1 MKNDCANRRSQ
12 LGMRNKL
19 VSILCAFAATAGAQT
34 SDPVVMT
41 INGQN
46 VTRSEFEYSYN
57 KNNGDEVIEKT
68 TVEQYV
74 PLFVNYKLK
83 VAAALDAR
91 LDTLASFKAE
101 FAKYRDQQVRPS
113 IVTSEDVENEAR
125 KIYDDR
131 QKMIGDKG
139 LIRPAHILIRLSQ
152 KASSAAQDSAKA
164 RIDSIYACL
173 RSGADFAD
181 LATRLSQDPGSAKR
195 GGLLPWIC
203 IGQTL
208 KEFEDVAFSLNKG
221 EMSEPF
227 LSPVGYHIVKMTDR
241 KQLEP
246 YDSLR
251 ANIITFIE
259 KRNLRDA
266 IAQRKVSE
274 MVKSSNGQLT
284 AAEIMQQRADSLA
297 KADEAMKYLIQ
308 EYHDGL
314 LLFEVSNR
322 EVWEKA
328 AADSVGQMKWYKKYR
343 KKRYGKKKYEEVKA
357 AVTAD
362 WQDEL
367 EKRWVAA
374 LRKRYDVVIYDEVLK
389 TVNKHN

>member
-1 MKNDCANRRSQ
+1 MKNEEWR
-12 LGMRNKL
+12 KTL
-19 VSILCAFAATAGAQT
+19 VSILCAFAITAGAQT

-91 LDTLASFKAE
+91 LDTLASFKQE
-101 FAKYRDQQVRPS
+101 FAKYRDQQVRPT

-139 LIRPAHILIRLSQ
+139 LIRPAHILIRLAQ

-221 EMSEPF
+221 EMSKPF

-274 MVKSSNGQLT
+274 MVKSSDGRLT
-284 AAEIMQQRADSLA
+284 VAEIMQQRADSLA
-297 KADEAMKYLIQ
+297 KVDETMKYLIQ

-328 AADSVGQMKWYKKYR
+328 AADSVGRMKWYKKYR

-374 LRKRYDVVIYDEVLK
+374 LRKRYDVVIYDEILK

>member
-1 MKNDCANRRSQ
+1 
-12 LGMRNKL
+12 MRKTL
-19 VSILCAFAATAGAQT
+19 VSILCAFAITAGAQT

-101 FAKYRDQQVRPS
+101 FAKYRDQQVRPT

-139 LIRPAHILIRLSQ
+139 LIRPAHILIRLAQ

-203 IGQTL
+203 TGQTL

-221 EMSEPF
+221 EMSKPF

-297 KADEAMKYLIQ
+297 KVDEAMKYLIQ

>member
-1 MKNDCANRRSQ
+1 MKNEEWR
-12 LGMRNKL
+12 KTL
-19 VSILCAFAATAGAQT
+19 VSILCAFAITAGAQT

-139 LIRPAHILIRLSQ
+139 LIRPAHILIRLAQ

-221 EMSEPF
+221 EMSKPF

-274 MVKSSNGQLT
+274 MVKSSDGRLT
-284 AAEIMQQRADSLA
+284 VAEIMQQRADSLA
-297 KADEAMKYLIQ
+297 KVDEAMKYLIQ

>member
-1 MKNDCANRRSQ
+1 
-12 LGMRNKL
+12 MRKTL
-19 VSILCAFAATAGAQT
+19 VSILCAFAITAGAQT

-91 LDTLASFKAE
+91 LDTLTSFKQE
-101 FAKYRDQQVRPS
+101 FAKYRDQQVRPT

-139 LIRPAHILIRLSQ
+139 LIRPAHILIRLAQ

-221 EMSEPF
+221 EMSKPF

-284 AAEIMQQRADSLA
+284 AAEIMQQKADSLA
-297 KADEAMKYLIQ
+297 KVDEAMKYLIQ

-314 LLFEVSNR
+314 LLFEISNR

>member
-1 MKNDCANRRSQ
+1 
-12 LGMRNKL
+12 MRKTL
-19 VSILCAFAATAGAQT
+19 VSILCAFAITAGAQT

-101 FAKYRDQQVRPS
+101 FAKYRDQQVRPT

-139 LIRPAHILIRLSQ
+139 LIRPAHILIRLAQ

-274 MVKSSNGQLT
+274 MVKSSDGRLS

-297 KADEAMKYLIQ
+297 KVDEAMKYLIQ

-357 AVTAD
+357 TVTAD

-367 EKRWVAA
+367 EKRWLDA

>member
-1 MKNDCANRRSQ
+1 MKNEEWR
-12 LGMRNKL
+12 KTL
-19 VSILCAFAATAGAQT
+19 VSILCAFAITAGAQT

-221 EMSEPF
+221 EMSKPF

-284 AAEIMQQRADSLA
+284 AAEIMQQKADSLA
-297 KADEAMKYLIQ
+297 KVDEAMKYLIQ

>member
-1 MKNDCANRRSQ
+1 MKNEEWR
-12 LGMRNKL
+12 KTL
-19 VSILCAFAATAGAQT
+19 VSILCAFAITAGAQT

-101 FAKYRDQQVRPS
+101 FAKYRDQQVRPT

-139 LIRPAHILIRLSQ
+139 LIRPAHILIRLAQ

>member
-1 MKNDCANRRSQ
+1 MKNEEWR
-12 LGMRNKL
+12 KTL
-19 VSILCAFAATAGAQT
+19 VSILCAFAITAGAQT

-101 FAKYRDQQVRPS
+101 FAKYRDQQVRPT

-139 LIRPAHILIRLSQ
+139 LIRPAHILIRLAQ

-203 IGQTL
+203 TGQTL

-221 EMSEPF
+221 EMSKPF

-297 KADEAMKYLIQ
+297 KVDEAMKYLIQ

-367 EKRWVAA
+367 EKRWVDA

>member
-1 MKNDCANRRSQ
+1 MKNEEWR
-12 LGMRNKL
+12 KTL
-19 VSILCAFAATAGAQT
+19 VSILCAFAITAGAQT

-101 FAKYRDQQVRPS
+101 FAKYRDQQVRPT

-221 EMSEPF
+221 EMSKPF

-274 MVKSSNGQLT
+274 MVKSSDGRLT

-297 KADEAMKYLIQ
+297 KVDEAMKYLIQ

-367 EKRWVAA
+367 EKRWVTA

>member
-1 MKNDCANRRSQ
+1 
-12 LGMRNKL
+12 MRKTL
-19 VSILCAFAATAGAQT
+19 VSILCAFAITAGAQT

-139 LIRPAHILIRLSQ
+139 LIRPAHILIRLAQ

-203 IGQTL
+203 TGQTL

-221 EMSEPF
+221 EMSKPF

-297 KADEAMKYLIQ
+297 KVDEAMKYLIQ

-367 EKRWVAA
+367 EKRWVDA

>member
-1 MKNDCANRRSQ
+1 MKNEEWR
-12 LGMRNKL
+12 KTL
-19 VSILCAFAATAGAQT
+19 VSILCAFAITAGAQT

-101 FAKYRDQQVRPS
+101 FAKYRDQQVRPT

>member
-1 MKNDCANRRSQ
+1 
-12 LGMRNKL
+12 MRKTL
-19 VSILCAFAATAGAQT
+19 VSILCAFAITAGAQT

-91 LDTLASFKAE
+91 LDTLTSFKQE
-101 FAKYRDQQVRPS
+101 FAKYRDQQVRPT

-139 LIRPAHILIRLSQ
+139 LIRPAHILIRLAQ

-221 EMSEPF
+221 EMSKPF
-227 LSPVGYHIVKMTDR
+227 LSPVGYHIVNMTDR

-284 AAEIMQQRADSLA
+284 AAEIMQQKADSLA
-297 KADEAMKYLIQ
+297 KVDEAMKYLIQ

-367 EKRWVAA
+367 EKRWVDA

>member
-1 MKNDCANRRSQ
+1 
-12 LGMRNKL
+12 MRKTL
-19 VSILCAFAATAGAQT
+19 LSILCAFAITAGAQT

-101 FAKYRDQQVRPS
+101 FAKYRDQQVRPT

-139 LIRPAHILIRLSQ
+139 LIRPAHILIRLAQ

-221 EMSEPF
+221 EMSKPF

-367 EKRWVAA
+367 EKRWVDA

>member
-1 MKNDCANRRSQ
+1 
-12 LGMRNKL
+12 MRKTL
-19 VSILCAFAATAGAQT
+19 VSILCAFAITAGAQT

-91 LDTLASFKAE
+91 LDTLTSFKQE
-101 FAKYRDQQVRPS
+101 FAKYRDQQVRPT

-139 LIRPAHILIRLSQ
+139 LIRPAHILIRLAQ

-246 YDSLR
+246 YESLR

-297 KADEAMKYLIQ
+297 KVDEAMKYLIQ

-357 AVTAD
+357 TVTAD

-367 EKRWVAA
+367 EKRWVDA

>member
-1 MKNDCANRRSQ
+1 
-12 LGMRNKL
+12 MRKTL
-19 VSILCAFAATAGAQT
+19 VSILCAFAITAGAQT

-91 LDTLASFKAE
+91 FDTLASFKAE
-101 FAKYRDQQVRPS
+101 FAKYRDQQVRPT

-297 KADEAMKYLIQ
+297 KVDEAMKYLIQ

>member
-1 MKNDCANRRSQ
+1 
-12 LGMRNKL
+12 MRKTL
-19 VSILCAFAATAGAQT
+19 VSILCAFAITAGAQT

-91 LDTLASFKAE
+91 LDTLASFKQE

-139 LIRPAHILIRLSQ
+139 LIRPAHILIRLAQ

-284 AAEIMQQRADSLA
+284 AAEIMQQKADSLA
-297 KADEAMKYLIQ
+297 KVDEAMKYLIQ

-367 EKRWVAA
+367 EKRWVDA

>member
-1 MKNDCANRRSQ
+1 MKNEEWR
-12 LGMRNKL
+12 KTL
-19 VSILCAFAATAGAQT
+19 VSILCAFAITAGAQT

-139 LIRPAHILIRLSQ
+139 LIRPAHILIRLAQ

-203 IGQTL
+203 TGQTL

-221 EMSEPF
+221 EMSKPF

-251 ANIITFIE
+251 ANIINFIE

-274 MVKSSNGQLT
+274 MVKSSDGRLS
-284 AAEIMQQRADSLA
+284 AAETMQQRADSLA
-297 KADEAMKYLIQ
+297 KVDEAMKYLIQ

-367 EKRWVAA
+367 EKRWLDA

>member
-1 MKNDCANRRSQ
+1 MKNEEWR
-12 LGMRNKL
+12 KTL
-19 VSILCAFAATAGAQT
+19 VSILCAFAITAGAQT

-139 LIRPAHILIRLSQ
+139 LIRPAHILIRLAQ

-203 IGQTL
+203 TGQTL

-221 EMSEPF
+221 EMSKPF

-274 MVKSSNGQLT
+274 MVKSSDGRLT
-284 AAEIMQQRADSLA
+284 VAEIMQQRADSLA
-297 KADEAMKYLIQ
+297 KVDEAMKYLIQ

-367 EKRWVAA
+367 EKRWLDA

>member
-1 MKNDCANRRSQ
+1 
-12 LGMRNKL
+12 MRKTL
-19 VSILCAFAATAGAQT
+19 VSILCAFAITAGAQT

-91 LDTLASFKAE
+91 LDTLTSFKQE
-101 FAKYRDQQVRPS
+101 FAKYRDQQVRPT

-139 LIRPAHILIRLSQ
+139 LIRPAHILIRLAQ

-297 KADEAMKYLIQ
+297 KVDETMKYLIQ

>member
-1 MKNDCANRRSQ
+1 
-12 LGMRNKL
+12 MRKTL
-19 VSILCAFAATAGAQT
+19 LSILCAFAITAGAQT

-101 FAKYRDQQVRPS
+101 FAKYRDQQVRPT

-181 LATRLSQDPGSAKR
+181 IATRLSQDPGSAKR

-221 EMSEPF
+221 EMSKPF

-274 MVKSSNGQLT
+274 MVKSSDGQLT
-284 AAEIMQQRADSLA
+284 AAEIMKQRADSLA
-297 KADEAMKYLIQ
+297 KVDETMKYLIQ

>member
-1 MKNDCANRRSQ
+1 
-12 LGMRNKL
+12 MRKTL
-19 VSILCAFAATAGAQT
+19 VSILCAFAITAGAQT

-91 LDTLASFKAE
+91 LDTLTSFKQE
-101 FAKYRDQQVRPS
+101 FAKYRDQQVRPT

-139 LIRPAHILIRLSQ
+139 LIRPAHILIRLAQ

-221 EMSEPF
+221 EMSKPF

-274 MVKSSNGQLT
+274 MVKSSNGRLT

-297 KADEAMKYLIQ
+297 KVDETMKYLIQ

>member
-1 MKNDCANRRSQ
+1 
-12 LGMRNKL
+12 MRKTL
-19 VSILCAFAATAGAQT
+19 LSILCAFAATAGAQT

-91 LDTLASFKAE
+91 LDTLTSFKQE
-101 FAKYRDQQVRPS
+101 FAKYRDQQVRPT
-113 IVTSEDVENEAR
+113 IVTSDDVDNEAR
-125 KIYDDR
+125 KIYGDR

-139 LIRPAHILIRLSQ
+139 LIRPAHILIRLAQ

-221 EMSEPF
+221 ETSKPF

-251 ANIITFIE
+251 ANIINFIE

-297 KADEAMKYLIQ
+297 KVDEAMKYLIQ

-367 EKRWVAA
+367 EKRWVDA

>member
-1 MKNDCANRRSQ
+1 MKNEEWR
-12 LGMRNKL
+12 KTL
-19 VSILCAFAATAGAQT
+19 VSILCAFAITAGAQT

-83 VAAALDAR
+83 VAAALDVR

-101 FAKYRDQQVRPS
+101 FAKYRDQQVRPT

-139 LIRPAHILIRLSQ
+139 LIRPAHILIRLAQ

-203 IGQTL
+203 TGQTL

-221 EMSEPF
+221 EMSKPF

-297 KADEAMKYLIQ
+297 KVDEAMKYLIQ

>member
-1 MKNDCANRRSQ
+1 MKNEEWR
-12 LGMRNKL
+12 KTL
-19 VSILCAFAATAGAQT
+19 VSILCAFAITAGAQT

-101 FAKYRDQQVRPS
+101 FAKYRDQQVRPT

-139 LIRPAHILIRLSQ
+139 LIRPAHILIRLAQ

-297 KADEAMKYLIQ
+297 KVDEAMKYLIQ

-357 AVTAD
+357 TVTAD

-367 EKRWVAA
+367 EKRWVDA

>member
-1 MKNDCANRRSQ
+1 
-12 LGMRNKL
+12 MRITL
-19 VSILCAFAATAGAQT
+19 VSILCAFAITAGAQT

-101 FAKYRDQQVRPS
+101 FAKYRDQQVRPT

-139 LIRPAHILIRLSQ
+139 LIRPAHILIRLAQ

-221 EMSEPF
+221 EMSKPF

>member
-1 MKNDCANRRSQ
+1 MKNEEWR
-12 LGMRNKL
+12 KTL
-19 VSILCAFAATAGAQT
+19 VSILCAFAITAGAQT

-139 LIRPAHILIRLSQ
+139 LIRPAHILIRLAQ

-221 EMSEPF
+221 EMSKPF

-297 KADEAMKYLIQ
+297 KVDEAMKYLIQ
-308 EYHDGL
+308 EYHGGL

>member
-1 MKNDCANRRSQ
+1 
-12 LGMRNKL
+12 MRNKL

-101 FAKYRDQQVRPS
+101 FAKYRDQQVRPT

-139 LIRPAHILIRLSQ
+139 LIRPAHILIRLAQ

-367 EKRWVAA
+367 EKRWVDA

>member
-1 MKNDCANRRSQ
+1 
-12 LGMRNKL
+12 MRKTL
-19 VSILCAFAATAGAQT
+19 VSILCAFAITAGAQT

-68 TVEQYV
+68 TVEKYV

-101 FAKYRDQQVRPS
+101 FAKYRDQQVRPT

-221 EMSEPF
+221 EMSKPF

-284 AAEIMQQRADSLA
+284 AAEIMQQKADSLA
-297 KADEAMKYLIQ
+297 KVDEAMKYLIQ

-367 EKRWVAA
+367 EKRWVDA

>member
-1 MKNDCANRRSQ
+1 MKNEEWR
-12 LGMRNKL
+12 KTL
-19 VSILCAFAATAGAQT
+19 VSILCAFAITAGAQT

-101 FAKYRDQQVRPS
+101 FAKYRDQQVRPT

-284 AAEIMQQRADSLA
+284 AAEIMQQKADSLA
-297 KADEAMKYLIQ
+297 KVDEAMKYLIQ

>member
-1 MKNDCANRRSQ
+1 
-12 LGMRNKL
+12 MRKTL
-19 VSILCAFAATAGAQT
+19 VSILCAFAITAGAQT

-91 LDTLASFKAE
+91 LDTLASFKQE

-139 LIRPAHILIRLSQ
+139 LIRPAHILIRLAQ

-221 EMSEPF
+221 EMSKPF

-297 KADEAMKYLIQ
+297 KVDETMKYLIQ

>member
-1 MKNDCANRRSQ
+1 
-12 LGMRNKL
+12 MRKSL
-19 VSILCAFAATAGAQT
+19 ISILCAFAATAGAQT

-41 INGQN
+41 VNGQN

-57 KNNGDEVIEKT
+57 KNNGDDVIEKT
-68 TVEQYV
+68 SVEQYV

-91 LDTLASFKAE
+91 LDTLASFKTE
-101 FAKYRDQQVRPS
+101 FAKYRDQQVRPT
-113 IVTSEDVENEAR
+113 IATSEDVENEAR
-125 KIYDDR
+125 RIYDDR
-131 QKMIGDKG
+131 LKMIGDKG
-139 LIRPAHILIRLSQ
+139 LIRPAHILMRLAQ
-152 KASSAAQDSAKA
+152 KASSAAQDSAKQ

-173 RSGADFAD
+173 QRGEDFAD
-181 LATRLSQDPGSAKR
+181 LATRFSQDPGSAKR

-203 IGQTL
+203 TGQTL
-208 KEFEDVAFSLNKG
+208 KEFEDVAFALNKG
-221 EMSEPF
+221 ETSKPF

-251 ANIITFIE
+251 ANIINFIE

-274 MVKSSNGQLT
+274 MVKASDGQLT
-284 AAEIMQQRADSLA
+284 AAEVMQQRADSLA
-297 KADEAMKYLIQ
+297 KVDEAMKYLIQ

-343 KKRYGKKKYEEVKA
+343 KKRYGKKKFEEVRA

>member
-1 MKNDCANRRSQ
+1 MKNEEWR
-12 LGMRNKL
+12 KTL
-19 VSILCAFAATAGAQT
+19 VSILCAFAITAGAQT

-101 FAKYRDQQVRPS
+101 FAKYRDQQVRPT

-139 LIRPAHILIRLSQ
+139 LIRPAHILIRLAQ

-284 AAEIMQQRADSLA
+284 AAEIMQQKADSLA
-297 KADEAMKYLIQ
+297 KVDEAMKYLIQ

-367 EKRWVAA
+367 EKRWVDA

>member
-1 MKNDCANRRSQ
+1 MKNEEWR
-12 LGMRNKL
+12 KTL
-19 VSILCAFAATAGAQT
+19 VSILCAFAITAGAQT

-101 FAKYRDQQVRPS
+101 FAKYRDQQVRPT

-139 LIRPAHILIRLSQ
+139 LIRPAHILIRLAQ

-203 IGQTL
+203 TGQTL

-221 EMSEPF
+221 EMSKPF

-297 KADEAMKYLIQ
+297 KVDETMKYLIQ

>member
-1 MKNDCANRRSQ
+1 MKNEEWR
-12 LGMRNKL
+12 KTL
-19 VSILCAFAATAGAQT
+19 VSILCAFAITAGAQT

-101 FAKYRDQQVRPS
+101 FAKYRDQQVRPT

-139 LIRPAHILIRLSQ
+139 LIRPAHILIRLAQ

-203 IGQTL
+203 TGQTL

-221 EMSEPF
+221 EMSKPF

-251 ANIITFIE
+251 ANIINFIE

-274 MVKSSNGQLT
+274 MVKSSDGRLT
-284 AAEIMQQRADSLA
+284 VAEVMQQKADSLA

-343 KKRYGKKKYEEVKA
+343 KKRYGKKKFEEVKA
-357 AVTAD
+357 AVAAD

>member
-1 MKNDCANRRSQ
+1 MKNEEWR
-12 LGMRNKL
+12 KTL
-19 VSILCAFAATAGAQT
+19 VSILCAFAITAGAQT

-101 FAKYRDQQVRPS
+101 FAKYRDQQVRPT

-221 EMSEPF
+221 EMSKPF

-297 KADEAMKYLIQ
+297 KVDEAMKYLIQ

-328 AADSVGQMKWYKKYR
+328 AADSAGQMKWYKKYR

>member
-1 MKNDCANRRSQ
+1 MKNEEWR
-12 LGMRNKL
+12 KTL
-19 VSILCAFAATAGAQT
+19 VSILCAFAITAGAQT

-91 LDTLASFKAE
+91 LDTLTSFKQE
-101 FAKYRDQQVRPS
+101 FAKYRDQQVRPT

-139 LIRPAHILIRLSQ
+139 LIRPAHILIRLAQ

-208 KEFEDVAFSLNKG
+208 KEFEDVAFALNKG

-297 KADEAMKYLIQ
+297 KVDEAMKYLIQ

-367 EKRWVAA
+367 EKRWVDA

>member
-1 MKNDCANRRSQ
+1 MKNEEWR
-12 LGMRNKL
+12 KTL
-19 VSILCAFAATAGAQT
+19 VSILCAFAITAGAQT

-91 LDTLASFKAE
+91 LDTLTSFKQE
-101 FAKYRDQQVRPS
+101 FAKYRDQQVRPT

-139 LIRPAHILIRLSQ
+139 LIRPAHILIRLAQ

-284 AAEIMQQRADSLA
+284 AAEIMQQKADSLA
-297 KADEAMKYLIQ
+297 KVDEAMKYLIQ

-357 AVTAD
+357 AFTAD

>member
-1 MKNDCANRRSQ
+1 
-12 LGMRNKL
+12 MRKTL
-19 VSILCAFAATAGAQT
+19 VSILCAFAITAGAQT

-101 FAKYRDQQVRPS
+101 FAKYRDQQVRPT

-139 LIRPAHILIRLSQ
+139 LIRPAHILIRLAQ

-221 EMSEPF
+221 EMSKPF

-284 AAEIMQQRADSLA
+284 AAEIMQQKADSLA
-297 KADEAMKYLIQ
+297 KVDEAMKYLIQ

>member
-1 MKNDCANRRSQ
+1 
-12 LGMRNKL
+12 MRKTL
-19 VSILCAFAATAGAQT
+19 VSILCAFAITAGAQT

-91 LDTLASFKAE
+91 LDTLTSFKQE
-101 FAKYRDQQVRPS
+101 FAKYRDQQVRPT

-139 LIRPAHILIRLSQ
+139 LIRPAHILIRLAQ